1 MSKKILVVEDNPI
14 NQELLSEILERLK
27 YSVDVANN
35 GKIAVDLVEKNTY
48 DLVLMDIQ
56 MPEMDGIEATKNIR
70 KKFPSLPIVAITAS
84 IFQSDQIECTM
95 AGMNGFLSKPYTFD
109 QVKQLVTKFLEAP
122 MV

>member
-14 NQELLSEILERLK
+14 NQELLAEILERLE

-35 GKIAVDLVEKNTY
+35 GKIALDQVEKGPY
-48 DLVLMDIQ
+48 DLILMDIQ

-70 KKFPSLPIVAITAS
+70 KKFPDVPIVAITAS
-84 IFQSDQIECTM
+84 IFQSDKIECTK

-109 QVKQLVTKFLEAP
+109 QVKDIVSKFLASP
-122 MV
+122 MM